1 MKWFGGNNT
10 KCWQRLQTSVKG
22 DKTMGIRT
30 YNPYTPS
37 RRNMTGLDF
46 AEVTKSTPEKSLVV
60 SLKKN
65 SGRNNQGKIT
75 VRHRGG
81 GVRRKYRLVDFKRR
95 KDDIPATVIGIE
107 YDPNRTANIAL
118 ICYADGEKA
127 YILAPNGL
135 KDGMKVMNG
144 ANAEIKVGN
153 CLPLEAIPV
162 GTEVHNVELYPGKGG
177 QLVRSAG
184 NSAQLMAKEGKYAT
198 LRLPSGEMRMVP
210 VVCRATIGTVGNIE
224 HDLVNVGKAGRKRHM
239 GIRPTVRG
247 SVMNPNDHPH
257 GGGEGKTGIGRPGPC
272 TPWGKPALGLKTRK
286 KNKQSNKLI
295 VRRRDGKNFK

>member
-1 MKWFGGNNT
+1 
-10 KCWQRLQTSVKG
+10 
-22 DKTMGIRT
+22 MGIKT

-37 RRNMTGLDF
+37 RRQMTGSDF
-46 AEVTKSTPEKSLVV
+46 AEITKKTPEKSLLA
-60 SLKKN
+60 SKN
-65 SGRNNQGKIT
+65 RQAGRNNQGKIT

-81 GVRRKYRLVDFKRR
+81 GAKRKYRIIDFKRR
-95 KDDIPATVIGIE
+95 KDGVPATVIGIE

-118 ICYADGEKA
+118 ICYEDGEKA
-127 YILAPNGL
+127 YILAPAGL
-135 KDGMKVMNG
+135 TDGMKVMNG
-144 ANAEIKVGN
+144 PEAEVRVGN
-153 CLPLEAIPV
+153 CLPLSDIPV
-162 GTEVHNVELYPGKGG
+162 GTQIHNIELYPGKGG

-210 VVCRATIGTVGNIE
+210 IICRASIGVVGNGDHSLI
-224 HDLVNVGKAGRKRHM
+224 NYGKAGRKRHM
-239 GIRPTVRG
+239 GFRPTVRG

-295 VRRRDGKNFK
+295 VRRRDGRGIK